1 MIKLLSVISF
11 GKVPTYSMTF
21 KTLKISLGKKSIIEE
36 VSCNTWFISYYSFF
50 PPKPELLTNLHKKLH
65 FPFPGGKNTKS
76 S

>member
-50 PPKPELLTNLHKKLH
+50 PPQTRTSDQFTQKAS
-65 FPFPGGKNTKS
+65 FPLS
-76 S
+76 WR

>member
-36 VSCNTWFISYYSFF
+36 VSCNT
-50 PPKPELLTNLHKKLH
+50 
-65 FPFPGGKNTKS
+65 
-76 S
+76 